1 VEDRQKDEASIR
13 DGGGRM
19 SELRTF
25 RVIRWRR
32 VVEDAR
38 VEATSR
44 DAAFATADD
53 NDSWAIIDEQTV
65 DTECEELH

>member
-1 VEDRQKDEASIR
+1 
-13 DGGGRM
+13 M

-32 VVEDAR
+32 VVEDA
-38 VEATSR
+38 VVQASSR
-44 DAAFATADD
+44 DSAFANADSD
-53 NDSWAIIDEQTV
+53 DSWAIIDEQTV

>member
-1 VEDRQKDEASIR
+1 
-13 DGGGRM
+13 M

-38 VEATSR
+38 VEAVSCDEAR
-44 DAAFATADD
+44 DKADS
-53 NDSWAIIDEQTV
+53 NDSWAILDEQTV
-65 DTECEELH
+65 DTECEELY

>member
-1 VEDRQKDEASIR
+1 
-13 DGGGRM
+13 M
-19 SELRTF
+19 SDELRTF

-44 DAAFATADD
+44 DAAVDAADS
-53 NDSWAIIDEQTV
+53 NDSWMIIDEQTI

>member
-1 VEDRQKDEASIR
+1 
-13 DGGGRM
+13 M

>member
-1 VEDRQKDEASIR
+1 
-13 DGGGRM
+13 M
-19 SELRTF
+19 SETNRY

-38 VEATSR
+38 VEAVSR
-44 DAAFATADD
+44 DAAFATADS
-53 NDSWAIIDEQTV
+53 NDSWALLDEQTV